1 MALFIGSSTVCGLA
15 LDPAVLIA
23 GRFVQGA
30 AAALISPSVHDQQV
44 AVLAEARE
52 HRSVLVLR
60 SALHDGQHHGP
71 DALGTRALFW

>member
-1 MALFIGSSTVCGLA
+1 LVTAT
-15 LDPAVLIA
+15 
-23 GRFVQGA
+23 GA
-30 AAALISPSVHDQQV
+30 SVHDQQV

-52 HRSVLVLR
+52 HRSVLVLG